1 MAFESS
7 TVVGAAAAATLL
19 LLEQYNSSYVEDF
32 IVSKFV
38 LPSIRLGRINR
49 FHAGH
54 RKYYQRKSWSAFV
67 ERLTE
72 RQFRRYFRMSK
83 ELFTILCRQ
92 IEGCIGSAQFKGEE
106 YLEGIMN
113 PQHRDQVH
121 HRNNILF
128 AHAHTTGGIISG
140 EVKLAVT
147 LRILGGGSYLD
158 LALLFESSFNHT
170 HKIVKHVVKNW
181 LTHESFYPING
192 IAYCQDDEK
201 MEEVALQFSRASR
214 GVINGCIGALDGWVV
229 KIKKP
234 SARDGVENPQ
244 SFYSRKGYYGINVQ
258 VIVDKRKRVLFRSIM
273 SRGAEHDSTAFK
285 SCGLY
290 KWLTLNWRKL
300 ADKSLYFIA
309 DSAYSIKSFLLTP
322 YDNAAHGTAEDN
334 YNFFHSSSR
343 ISVECCFGEVDL
355 RFGIFWRPLKFSL
368 KTNSQ
373 IIDACLRLHNFIIE
387 NSNVNF
393 MDSIDKE
400 VFDEECRRFFSIHPD
415 IAEGVDGGDMNDSR
429 PGRPTRQEANAA
441 SVGRDWRDLIRDDIA
456 RQGLSRPR
464 TNWYRENN
472 RLFHT

>member
-147 LRILGGGSYLD
+147 LRILGGGVVFGSGATLRIK
-158 LALLFESSFNHT
+158 LQSHT
-170 HKIVKHVVKNW
+170 
-181 LTHESFYPING
+181 
-192 IAYCQDDEK
+192 QDCEACC
-201 MEEVALQFSRASR
+201 EEL
-214 GVINGCIGALDGWVV
+214 
-229 KIKKP
+229 
-234 SARDGVENPQ
+234 
-244 SFYSRKGYYGINVQ
+244 
-258 VIVDKRKRVLFRSIM
+258 
-273 SRGAEHDSTAFK
+273 
-285 SCGLY
+285 
-290 KWLTLNWRKL
+290 
-300 ADKSLYFIA
+300 
-309 DSAYSIKSFLLTP
+309 
-322 YDNAAHGTAEDN
+322 
-334 YNFFHSSSR
+334 
-343 ISVECCFGEVDL
+343 
-355 RFGIFWRPLKFSL
+355 
-368 KTNSQ
+368 
-373 IIDACLRLHNFIIE
+373 
-387 NSNVNF
+387 
-393 MDSIDKE
+393 
-400 VFDEECRRFFSIHPD
+400 
-415 IAEGVDGGDMNDSR
+415 
-429 PGRPTRQEANAA
+429 ANA
-441 SVGRDWRDLIRDDIA
+441 
-456 RQGLSRPR
+456 
-464 TNWYRENN
+464 
-472 RLFHT
+472 